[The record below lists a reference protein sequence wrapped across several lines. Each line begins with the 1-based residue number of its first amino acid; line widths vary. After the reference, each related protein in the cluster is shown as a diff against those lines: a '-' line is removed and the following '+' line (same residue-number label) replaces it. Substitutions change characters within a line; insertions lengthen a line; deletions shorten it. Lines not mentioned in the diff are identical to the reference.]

1 MIQKILLATDGSHC
15 SERALY
21 FAASLARSYN
31 ASIALV
37 HAYIPPPQP
46 GSDGPTPGS
55 IYETREQAE
64 ILVEEAARRLSE
76 MGIEDVETI
85 VVKGP
90 AINVITG
97 TAESCKPDMLVI
109 GARGQSLWPGNQ
121 LGSVS
126 MAVTQRVECPVL
138 VVR

>member
-1 MIQKILLATDGSHC
+1 MIQKILLAIDGSHC
-15 SERALY
+15 SEQALY
-21 FAASLARSYN
+21 FAASLARSYH
-31 ASIALV
+31 ASIVLV
-37 HAYIPPPQP
+37 HAFIPPPHP
-46 GSDGPTPGS
+46 GSDGPTPES

-64 ILVEEAARRLSE
+64 SLAEEAAGRLRE
-76 MGIEDVETI
+76 MGIEDVESI

-97 TAESCKPDMLVI
+97 TAESYKPDMVII